1 MDSSLHEVW
10 TAAQGSPF
18 IPAIGKDS
26 QFNVGFWSLILGLLI
41 AGVFALSM
49 LSCSS
54 NGSLADQRQIDP
66 PSTSP
71 FSEFPLLLPLRE
83 FLSLQLREGA
93 FKIHLL
99 TVR

>member
-41 AGVFALSM
+41 AGVFTLST
-49 LSCSS
+49 LSP
-54 NGSLADQRQIDP
+54 GIQW
-66 PSTSP
+66 PSCC
-71 FSEFPLLLPLRE
+71 
-83 FLSLQLREGA
+83 
-93 FKIHLL
+93 
-99 TVR
+99 